1 MSKTQINMDSPVF
14 AGRLKTHVPE
24 ARVFNGGRAM
34 SRRPVAMD
42 ILPRPHATARLPADK
57 MAYKKTEPQRDN
69 YVTRGSSS
77 QQAPVQKYQTENY
90 AKPATA
96 EKQSKLKNGNL
107 KSRALM
113 VASVTLLIF
122 GGWVSFSGLRTNQ
135 QAEAQVKHLTT
146 ANSSNSDSAPD
157 EKQPDPATFGSFK
170 VSPSLPKYIKISKIG
185 VNARVLRMSVNSKN
199 QLMAPGNIYDAGWY
213 ENSAKPGDAGGAML
227 IDGHVH
233 GPTKPGVFMNLKK
246 LQAGDDG
253 SPQSQSK
260 MEQLASAV
268 RQKSQKQIV
277 IMAIDDENTQ
287 KIIDFYNLGN
297 GEQVLLV
304 SDDDQLQQVWSGDEI
319 SADPSQIIYLAE
331 RSG

>member
-135 QAEAQVKHLTT
+135 QAEAQVKHLTDT
-146 ANSSNSDSAPD
+146 NSSNSDSAPD

-246 LQAGDDG
+246 LQAGD
-253 SPQSQSK
+253 
-260 MEQLASAV
+260 EITIV
-268 RQKSQKQIV
+268 RGDDHTFKYKIV
-277 IMAIDDENTQ
+277 NSIAYDANNVDMNR
-287 KIIDFYNLGN
+287 
-297 GEQVLLV
+297 LLV
-304 SDDDQLQQVWSGDEI
+304 S
-319 SADPSQIIYLAE
+319 ADTSKPGLNLITCTGSIEKGTTEYTQRLAVFAVAE
-331 RSG
+331 